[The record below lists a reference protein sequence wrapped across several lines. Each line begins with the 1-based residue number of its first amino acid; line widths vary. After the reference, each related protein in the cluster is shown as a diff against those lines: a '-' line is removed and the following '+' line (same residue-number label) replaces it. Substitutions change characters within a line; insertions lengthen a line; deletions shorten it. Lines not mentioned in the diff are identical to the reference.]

1 MAPKKRTSAKS
12 SRASSAVL
20 PVDSDVEI
28 VENTGTNSPATSL
41 EEEAKD
47 STFDPAQEAKEEA
60 VVQED
65 FVQEAKPKVRST
77 FLEFFVKLDLEGCDR
92 ASCFTDTLCESTG
105 RWWKS
110 DSQTSV
116 QSDGRQGAYSI

>member
-1 MAPKKRTSAKS
+1 M
-12 SRASSAVL
+12 
-20 PVDSDVEI
+20 DSDVEI

-47 STFDPAQEAKEEA
+47 ATFDPAQEAKEEA

-65 FVQEAKPKVRST
+65 FVKEAKPKVRST
-77 FLEFFVKLDLEGCDR
+77 FLEFFIKLDLEGCDR
-92 ASCFTDTLCESTG
+92 ASCFTDTFGESTG

-116 QSDGRQGAYSI
+116 QSHGWKSAYSI